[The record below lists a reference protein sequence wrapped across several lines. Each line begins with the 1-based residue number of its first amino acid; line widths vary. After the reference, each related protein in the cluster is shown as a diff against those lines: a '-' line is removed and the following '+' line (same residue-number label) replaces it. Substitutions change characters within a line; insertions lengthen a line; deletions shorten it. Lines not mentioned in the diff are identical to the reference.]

1 MNTKQPASIC
11 ILLLSILFLNGC
23 SGSANNSANLPTQP
37 EATIASDDHPRSDVK
52 LTLPDIESSTTLG
65 LRAEGKFN
73 PAAHDFGNPF
83 EFEFQGRM
91 HYRIRLTC
99 KPFVKDEWTIN
110 PLADITNETDLTMYV
125 AYYAAFFNKEG
136 RIVGCCNQSTSVKP
150 LERPMQ
156 LGSLV
161 IRAPKETLLTATHYK
176 IVAYE
181 SNERIGVEPISPDAA
196 TSMIGRSGN
205 VIAKLEQLD
214 STVTP
219 GDQYAELRVLTK
231 VVLEDQVE
239 RNRSTHLKI
248 TSAEAYDL
256 SLTARKREQS
266 TTNGNGEV
274 LERFDGW
281 QTNVEFERLKR
292 VKGVSPTPNAA
303 LLDAKDRLILCSA
316 DNRTGMLAAPEDAM
330 LSASKLDVV
339 VYETVA
345 KLP

>member
-23 SGSANNSANLPTQP
+23 SESANDSANLPTQP
-37 EATIASDDHPRSDVK
+37 EATIASDDHPTSDVK
-52 LTLPDIESSTTLG
+52 LTLPDIESSTTLA

-99 KPFVKDEWTIN
+99 KPFVNDEWTIN
-110 PLADITNETDLTMYV
+110 PLADITNETDSTKYV

-150 LERPMQ
+150 SERPMQ

-161 IRAPKETLLTATHYK
+161 IRAPKETLQTATHYK

-181 SNERIGVEPISPDAA
+181 SNERIGVAPISPDAA

-205 VIAKLEQLD
+205 VIAQLEQLD

-219 GDQYAELRVLTK
+219 GDQYAELRILTK
-231 VVLEDQVE
+231 VVLEVQVE
-239 RNRSTHLKI
+239 RNRSTHLKV
-248 TSAEAYDL
+248 TSAEEYDL
-256 SLTARKREQS
+256 SLTARMREQS
-266 TTNGNGEV
+266 TTNGKGEV
-274 LERFDGW
+274 LEQFAAW
-281 QTNVEFERLKR
+281 ETAIELERTKR
-292 VKGVSPTPNAA
+292 TKGIRPIGHAA
-303 LLDAKDRLILCSA
+303 LLDAQGQLIMCA
-316 DNRTGMLAAPEDAM
+316 TDMFVPVAVPEDAL
-330 LSASKLDVV
+330 LSADKLDLV

-345 KLP
+345 TTP